1 MSTEDMDRSLV
12 EFAPRRV
19 SAQAADGARNADKL
33 AGLIMRRPIDGC
45 PRSGFAIT
53 FCGTNP
59 WNAMLTIR
67 PQAGPHVDRELW
79 RSQEQDIGVQ
89 LRNDFDVANASSGST

>member
-1 MSTEDMDRSLV
+1 
-12 EFAPRRV
+12 
-19 SAQAADGARNADKL
+19 
-33 AGLIMRRPIDGC
+33 
-45 PRSGFAIT
+45 
-53 FCGTNP
+53 
-59 WNAMLTIR
+59 MLTIR